1 MNLRTD
7 LVAENNAFENSTGIL
22 ENSFGECTVFELNI
36 KDGKT
41 AKLFSKPMGKYYT
54 IKFKSFLS
62 LTDMCYLE
70 KALIYALENLM
81 PEKSREEILVVGLGN
96 SDITPDALGPLT
108 ADKIFATR
116 HIEKE
121 LRDSLNLGGLK
132 SVCALIPGVIGKTG
146 IEAAET
152 VKAAVKSLK
161 PSAVIVIDALAAC
174 EAENLCCTIQLTD
187 SGINPGSGVNNSR
200 KELSFNTLG
209 VPVIAIGIPTV
220 TDANSII
227 KEGESDIRM
236 MVTPKDIDML
246 IQKASEFLSN
256 TINTFLQ
263 PNIEPEIL
271 AAIT

>member
-1 MNLRTD
+1 MSLRTD
-7 LVAENNAFENSTGIL
+7 LVAENNEFTADKEIVTS
-22 ENSFGECTVFELNI
+22 SFGECDVYELNI
-36 KDGKT
+36 NDDKT
-41 AKLFSKPMGKYYT
+41 AKLFNKPKGKYYT

-62 LTDMCYLE
+62 LNNTCDLE
-70 KALIYALENLM
+70 KALIYTLENLIS
-81 PEKSREEILVVGLGN
+81 ESAREETLIVGLGN

-108 ADKIFATR
+108 VDKIFATR

-121 LRDSLNLGGLK
+121 LRDRLNLGGLK

-152 VKAAVKSLK
+152 VGAAVKSIN
-161 PSAVIVIDALAAC
+161 PGTVIVIDALAAC
-174 EAENLCCTIQLTD
+174 DAENLCCTIQLTD

-220 TDANSII
+220 IDSASII
-227 KEGESDIRM
+227 KEGEKDIKM
-236 MVTPKDIDML
+236 MVTPKEIDML
-246 IQKASEFLSN
+246 IEKAAEFLSN
-256 TINTFLQ
+256 TLNAFLQ

>member
-1 MNLRTD
+1 MSLRSD
-7 LVAENNAFENSTGIL
+7 LVAENNQFENSTGVL
-22 ENSFGECTVFELNI
+22 ENKFGECTVFELNI
-36 KDGKT
+36 KSVKT
-41 AKLFSKPMGKYYT
+41 AKLFSKPKGKYFT

-62 LTDMCYLE
+62 LANTCDLE
-70 KALIYALENLM
+70 KALTYTLENLI
-81 PEKSREEILVVGLGN
+81 PKNLRQEILVVGLGN
-96 SDITPDALGPLT
+96 ADITPDALGPLT

-121 LRDSLNLGGLK
+121 LKDSLNLGGLK

-152 VKAAVKSLK
+152 VKAAVKSIN

-174 EAENLCCTIQLTD
+174 DAENLCCTIQLTD

-200 KELSFNTLG
+200 KELSFNSIG

-220 TDANSII
+220 TDAASII
-227 KEGESDIRM
+227 KEGEADIKM

-246 IQKASEFLSN
+246 IQKAAEFLSN
-256 TINTFLQ
+256 TLNTFLQ
-263 PNIEPEIL
+263 PDIEPEIL
-271 AAIT
+271 SAIT